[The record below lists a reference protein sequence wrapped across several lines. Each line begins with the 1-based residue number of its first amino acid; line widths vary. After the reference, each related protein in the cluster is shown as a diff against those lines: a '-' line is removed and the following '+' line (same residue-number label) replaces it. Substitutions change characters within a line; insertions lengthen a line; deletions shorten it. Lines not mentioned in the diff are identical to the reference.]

1 MIKLGKDNKGF
12 ERNGAPFFWLAD
24 TVWSAFTNA
33 SLDEWRLYLDVR
45 KKQGFNTLQINIL
58 PQWDRS
64 VRDEI
69 IHPFAIDENTS
80 TYVISKHNPI
90 YFEHARKM
98 VQMAKEQDFEVALVL
113 LWCSYIPDT
122 WADKIK
128 RTVLINLDDVNE
140 YTELV
145 SSYFSE
151 FDPVYIISGDTDFEQ
166 EKTSDYYETS
176 LNKIKQLAPNCLT
189 TLHIRGRLSDLPQKL
204 QENPGL
210 DFYVYQSG
218 HNSLFPDCAWQLAE
232 VFSAKQP
239 TKPVIN
245 MEPCY
250 EMMGYSRN
258 IYGRFGRFDVRKAA
272 WQSVLSG
279 ARAGIT
285 YGAHGVWSWH
295 HADSAFGETVGEGFL
310 TPFTW
315 HDALHFEGAW
325 DYAFIKE
332 LFDQYNLY
340 DIEPWP
346 LADGMPDQIR
356 CARNDD
362 LTVIYS
368 PYARDLVL
376 REEREVAD
384 VIIIG
389 LEERKTGRIDHI
401 RDGNV
406 CRIPMPAFPGD
417 CLYIV
422 KFK

>member
-1 MIKLGKDNKGF
+1 
-12 ERNGAPFFWLAD
+12 
-24 TVWSAFTNA
+24 
-33 SLDEWRLYLDVR
+33 
-45 KKQGFNTLQINIL
+45 
-58 PQWDRS
+58 
-64 VRDEI
+64 
-69 IHPFAIDENTS
+69 
-80 TYVISKHNPI
+80 
-90 YFEHARKM
+90 
-98 VQMAKEQDFEVALVL
+98 
-113 LWCSYIPDT
+113 
-122 WADKIK
+122 
-128 RTVLINLDDVNE
+128 
-140 YTELV
+140 
-145 SSYFSE
+145 
-151 FDPVYIISGDTDFEQ
+151 
-166 EKTSDYYETS
+166 
-176 LNKIKQLAPNCLT
+176 
-189 TLHIRGRLSDLPQKL
+189 
-204 QENPGL
+204 
-210 DFYVYQSG
+210 
-218 HNSLFPDCAWQLAE
+218 
-232 VFSAKQP
+232 
-239 TKPVIN
+239 
-245 MEPCY
+245 
-250 EMMGYSRN
+250 MMGYSRN